1 MFQEEYLEKSKLHIF
16 PYDSSTLAAKFCYN
30 RELVSAI
37 RSIEGRRWDYRS
49 MIWYIPDRKEN
60 LDRLLET
67 AISLRYN
74 VFMGDDE
81 LLWTIEKNSPLKYLK
96 DLERELV
103 IRRYSENTAK
113 SYTRYNAGLI
123 EHSGKQPSLISQEDI
138 SSYLADIIAGK
149 NLSASTVQ
157 LIINS
162 LRFYYGEI
170 LNKSFVYEITPP
182 RRDKKLP
189 VVLSK
194 SEVLLIFDQVSNL
207 KHRTLLMLI
216 YSAGLRLNE
225 AITLRPGDIDLK
237 LGHIIIRSGKGRKDR
252 VTLLSEKFLKILK
265 IYIEEYTPRKW
276 LFEGQERGRHITA
289 RTVQYVFSRAVERA
303 GICKEVTVHSLRHSF
318 ATHLLEQGVDIRYIQ
333 ELLGHRSPNTTM
345 IYTHVSSKRLKGI
358 KSPLDI

>member
-1 MFQEEYLEKSKLHIF
+1 
-16 PYDSSTLAAKFCYN
+16 
-30 RELVSAI
+30 
-37 RSIEGRRWDYRS
+37 

-67 AISLRYN
+67 AIRLRYN
-74 VFMGDDE
+74 VLMGDDE
-81 LLWTIEKNSPLKYLK
+81 LLRTFEKNSQLKYLK

-103 IRRYSENTAK
+103 IRKYSGNTVK

-123 EHSGKQPSLISQEDI
+123 EHSMKPPALITQEDI
-138 SSYLADIIAGK
+138 TSYLADTISGK

-194 SEVLLIFDQVSNL
+194 SEVLSIIDQVSNL

-225 AITLRPGDIDLK
+225 AITLKPGDIDLK
-237 LGHIIIRSGKGRKDR
+237 RGHITIRSGKGRKDR
-252 VTLLSEKFLKILK
+252 VTLLSEKFLTVLK
-265 IYIEEYTPRKW
+265 IYIEEYTPVKW
-276 LFEGQERGRHITA
+276 LFEGQERGQHVTA
-289 RTVQYVFSRAVERA
+289 RTVQYVFSRAVEKA
-303 GICKEVTVHSLRHSF
+303 GICKEVTVHTLRHSF
-318 ATHLLEQGVDIRYIQ
+318 ATHLLEQGIDIRYIQ
-333 ELLGHRSPNTTM
+333 ELLGHKSPNTTM
-345 IYTHVSSKRLKGI
+345 IYTHVSSNRLRDI